1 MSDAIKTAKLQ
12 ADKMSARLKQLGV
25 VIKRTQC
32 LEAIAAINN
41 YPDWNR
47 FSAALASGAASP
59 VVTGVSQQMS
69 ERYIVGDMADISC
82 SEYARKVFC
91 AALRAGHQPI
101 YVELIS
107 GRSRPFP
114 PPAGAAVSKL
124 DVLFDWEG
132 DIRSTHDVISNLSKN
147 ENLFS
152 DPALAEKLFPSP
164 LHIALAYDPRPGK
177 QSETEVDKAVERQ
190 KIAGSLASALDGISL
205 FLANYCRTLASPMVI
220 IDDSRD
226 IGYGST
232 SLGRLLHYQVGKEL
246 HKVIDRLMGHAPSV
260 LFIYSG
266 EQGHVLGGR
275 FDIKTFEANTMP
287 ALMADDSPFLAS
299 IKTAFNATE
308 RPVVPSSEKNINSL
322 IRICALAG
330 FDFTYHSELL
340 AYLSRIENW
349 QPEFLRL
356 VHSHDR
362 LVTVEPSLLAS
373 TLTNV
378 VGESTPLL
386 SAAPTL
392 AQMIGDWVPAAIDT
406 LKSRLK

>member
-164 LHIALAYDPRPGK
+164 LHIALG
-177 QSETEVDKAVERQ
+177 
-190 KIAGSLASALDGISL
+190 L
-205 FLANYCRTLASPMVI
+205 
-220 IDDSRD
+220 
-226 IGYGST
+226 
-232 SLGRLLHYQVGKEL
+232 
-246 HKVIDRLMGHAPSV
+246 
-260 LFIYSG
+260 
-266 EQGHVLGGR
+266 
-275 FDIKTFEANTMP
+275 
-287 ALMADDSPFLAS
+287 
-299 IKTAFNATE
+299 
-308 RPVVPSSEKNINSL
+308 
-322 IRICALAG
+322 
-330 FDFTYHSELL
+330 
-340 AYLSRIENW
+340 
-349 QPEFLRL
+349 
-356 VHSHDR
+356 
-362 LVTVEPSLLAS
+362 
-373 TLTNV
+373 
-378 VGESTPLL
+378 
-386 SAAPTL
+386 
-392 AQMIGDWVPAAIDT
+392 
-406 LKSRLK
+406 